1 MEESD
6 GRIRAAEEVVTLHE
20 SVIFYGEVVEEDGE
34 VYVEVDVGGYEEVLE
49 VGGDDFT
56 EVVEAY

>member
-1 MEESD
+1 MTLYES
-6 GRIRAAEEVVTLHE
+6 I
-20 SVIFYGEVVEEDGE
+20 IFYGEVVEEDGE

>member
-6 GRIRAAEEVVTLHE
+6 GRIRTAEEVMTLYE
-20 SVIFYGEVVEEDGE
+20 SIIFYGEVVEEDGE
-34 VYVEVDVGGYEEVLE
+34 VYVEVDVGCYEEVLE